1 MDSHPIV
8 VPVRFSG
15 GGLAL
20 QSTTSRMSAE
30 AAFVRSIVSPKE
42 GVQMTVVLFLPG
54 ERLPLQLAGRVT
66 EIVPIGSP
74 GKEAG
79 FWVAFASLPAE
90 ASKRLEDFLIK
101 RRGAHP
107 TPQAPIERRSF
118 GRAPARL
125 KVSWRSARD
134 FLQAWSQNIS
144 RGGVFVATNDPPPLR
159 EVVELQLE
167 LPDGEPPAR
176 TKAEVVQRT
185 TPEEARAS
193 GRAAGAGLQFIG
205 GDDEFRRRLDACL
218 EKLLK

>member
-8 VPVRFSG
+8 VPVRFAG

-20 QSTTSRMSAE
+20 QSTTSRMSDE

-42 GVQMTVVLFLPG
+42 GAQMTLVLFLPG
-54 ERLPLQLAGRVT
+54 ERLPLQLAGQVT
-66 EIVPIGSP
+66 EIVRVGSP

-79 FWVAFASLPAE
+79 FWVAFAPLA
-90 ASKRLEDFLIK
+90 ADTKKRLEGFLIK
-101 RRGAHP
+101 RRGPHP
-107 TPQAPIERRSF
+107 TAQVPHERRSF

-125 KVSWRSARD
+125 KVSWGSARD

-144 RGGVFVATNDPPPLR
+144 RGGVFVATDDPPPLR

-193 GRAAGAGLQFIG
+193 KRTAGAGLQFIG
-205 GDDEFRRRLDACL
+205 GDDAFRRRLDACL
-218 EKLLK
+218 ENLLK

>member
-54 ERLPLQLAGRVT
+54 ERR
-66 EIVPIGSP
+66 
-74 GKEAG
+74 
-79 FWVAFASLPAE
+79 
-90 ASKRLEDFLIK
+90 
-101 RRGAHP
+101 
-107 TPQAPIERRSF
+107 
-118 GRAPARL
+118 
-125 KVSWRSARD
+125 
-134 FLQAWSQNIS
+134 
-144 RGGVFVATNDPPPLR
+144 
-159 EVVELQLE
+159 LE

>member
-15 GGLAL
+15 GGLTL
-20 QSTTSRMSAE
+20 QSTTSRMSDE

-42 GVQMTVVLFLPG
+42 GAQVTLVLFLPG
-54 ERLPLQLAGRVT
+54 ERLPLQLAGQVT
-66 EIVPIGSP
+66 EIVPVGSP

-79 FWVAFASLPAE
+79 FWVAFAPLPDAK
-90 ASKRLEDFLIK
+90 KRLEGFLSK

-107 TPQAPIERRSF
+107 TPQTPLERRSF

-125 KVSWRSARD
+125 KVSWGSARD

-144 RGGVFVATNDPPPLR
+144 RGGVFVATDDPPPLR

-185 TPEEARAS
+185 TPDEARAS
-193 GRAAGAGLQFIG
+193 RRTAGAGLQFIG
-205 GDDEFRRRLDACL
+205 GDDAFRRRLDACL